1 MFLSQLL
8 TSQVLTCTVNGCKS
22 NTRRYLVYLIFFV
35 ARLDNKWLV
44 QNSSPEI
51 NTRIQKKIGPHRCLP
66 HSQTS
71 LQSLG
76 WSWSSHGP
84 DCQILQKKKNSSSV
98 QDLDVQKTPIVDLG
112 KMLTI
117 PRCNFFW
124 DRNPKAPFQPPKRSP
139 SPQVKLFVS
148 PFFGLLQICFS
159 RADVQGFM
167 TSAEKMEMPLANKYG
182 KAGHGLHLNTAGHVL
197 WQTDGCWWI
206 WVVRCLG
213 WLVVRWLGADCWEN
227 A

>member
-71 LQSLG
+71 RQSLG

-84 DCQILQKKKNSSSV
+84 DCQILQKKKQFICARLRCAKNSNCWSWENVDHSKV
-98 QDLDVQKTPIVDLG
+98 QFFLRSKSQGPLPTPQ
-112 KMLTI
+112 TI
-117 PRCNFFW
+117 PKSPSEAVCFTFFW
-124 DRNPKAPFQPPKRSP
+124 AASD
-139 SPQVKLFVS
+139 
-148 PFFGLLQICFS
+148 LLQSSWCPRIYDFS
-159 RADVQGFM
+159 
-167 TSAEKMEMPLANKYG
+167 
-182 KAGHGLHLNTAGHVL
+182 
-197 WQTDGCWWI
+197 
-206 WVVRCLG
+206 
-213 WLVVRWLGADCWEN
+213 WEN
-227 A
+227 GDATRQQIW